1 MIGGG
6 RLGEREEENDVQEQ
20 LQEWN
25 EEVKECKIKFPMA
38 ECEVTIMTRKTVK
51 ITFYQISMKLYSR
64 SLQKILNLW
73 PGKKYLGIYR
83 FLPLFFVLGATLEFS
98 MINWHVGEINFYK
111 TFKRRQAEKL
121 AEDHLHSNRSQK

>member
-1 MIGGG
+1 MFWLDPQDLSG
-6 RLGEREEENDVQEQ
+6 RATKKAVVPPRILLPSPRIPAERYPKQG
-20 LQEWN
+20 
-25 EEVKECKIKFPMA
+25 
-38 ECEVTIMTRKTVK
+38 VK

-111 TFKRRQAEKL
+111 TYKRRQAEKL
-121 AEDHLHSNRSQK
+121 AEDHLHINRSQN